1 MSLDLSRYVSYNSV
15 LYRLMIIQR
24 AMTGSLPDTSGEEHT
39 KVDPQKLK
47 RIVPP
52 SPQCGGRN
60 GVIGINAFVE
70 LASYPSMFFR
80 LRICTV

>member
-1 MSLDLSRYVSYNSV
+1 M
-15 LYRLMIIQR
+15 
-24 AMTGSLPDTSGEEHT
+24 AGSLPDTSGEEHT

-52 SPQCGGRN
+52 SPQCGGRD

-70 LASYPSMFFR
+70 LAGHPQMFVR
-80 LRICTV
+80 LRI